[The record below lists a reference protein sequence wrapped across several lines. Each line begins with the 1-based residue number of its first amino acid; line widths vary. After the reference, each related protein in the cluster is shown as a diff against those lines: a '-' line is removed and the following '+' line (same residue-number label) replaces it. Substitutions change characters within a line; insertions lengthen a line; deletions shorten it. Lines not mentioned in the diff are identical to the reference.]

1 MGSGM
6 SSRLDRAERVSRRLL
21 QLSSP
26 KAAGLALPEARGF
39 RDRRRAYDSANMRHK
54 FSLRYATIIREYS
67 LALIGNDRV
76 FLDEELL
83 DVFVCDRNSRHLG
96 GTVKL

>member
-1 MGSGM
+1 
-6 SSRLDRAERVSRRLL
+6 
-21 QLSSP
+21 
-26 KAAGLALPEARGF
+26 
-39 RDRRRAYDSANMRHK
+39 MRHK
-54 FSLRYATIIREYS
+54 FSLRYATIIRENS